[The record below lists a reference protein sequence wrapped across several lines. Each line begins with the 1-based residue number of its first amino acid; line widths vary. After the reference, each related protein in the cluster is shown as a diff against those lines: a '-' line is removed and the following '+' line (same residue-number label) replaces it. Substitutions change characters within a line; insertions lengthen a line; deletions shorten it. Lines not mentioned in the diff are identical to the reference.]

1 MIDYIIKILL
11 SLYNI
16 SYICSIVL
24 MEFMYYYFHN
34 NRLLMLKTISKKI
47 EKFNIIYLK
56 LFQILSMNTSIL
68 NIDEQ
73 QYLIQFTD
81 NIKYYQNEIDYI
93 NLNKLRS
100 DNDIIIEDLPINCG
114 IIAIVYKGKY
124 KDQDIVVKILKNNI
138 KSKILLAIQD
148 LELLFAIFNYI
159 PYVRLLKL
167 NKLFK
172 YNKDALIE
180 QTDFTRE
187 KNNINIFRDKY
198 KKSKWLKIP
207 EVFTEVTDSK
217 NLSNIIVM
225 EYIQGDKL
233 SNLIDKTDKIEIS
246 KLISK
251 FTISGLLF
259 HNIIHLDIHAGN
271 IFSIK
276 NTDDNDN
283 ITYKLG
289 VIDFGMIALPT
300 RENQN
305 LYYNFLNDIFINKN
319 CKKAIEILLENNICE
334 PVDIFKNMSPDRLL
348 TLKRELIDAT
358 NICIQSTHIN
368 IEYIYTIITIINN
381 HNLFLNK
388 ELAKV
393 LITFAVSIELI
404 KGLDNEWQKNLLS
417 VIEGFSNIYK
427 KLEI

>member
-1 MIDYIIKILL
+1 MIDYIIEILL

-16 SYICSIVL
+16 SYICTIVL

-34 NRLLMLKTISKKI
+34 NRFLMIKTISKKI

-73 QYLIQFTD
+73 QYLIQYTD
-81 NIKYYQNEIDYI
+81 NIKYSENEIDYS

-100 DNDIIIEDLPINCG
+100 DNDIIIEDAPINCG

-124 KDQDIVVKILKNNI
+124 KDKDIVVKILKNNI
-138 KSKILLAIQD
+138 KSKILLAIRD
-148 LELLFAIFNYI
+148 LELLFTIFNYI

-167 NKLFK
+167 DKLFK
-172 YNKDALIE
+172 YNKDSLIE

-233 SNLIDKTDKIEIS
+233 SNLTDNNDKIEIS

-271 IFSIK
+271 IFCIK
-276 NTDDNDN
+276 NTDDNN

-319 CKKAIEILLENNICE
+319 CKKAIEIVLENNICE
-334 PVDIFKNMSPDRLL
+334 PVDIFKNMSPDALL

-358 NICIQSTHIN
+358 NMCIQSTHIN

-404 KGLDNEWQKNLLS
+404 KGLDPEWQTNLLS